1 MKLSIKIITVLLF
14 LSASVFAQ
22 KDKKGKGKE
31 KVEEKIYATVD
42 QKAVYAEGENAM
54 KDLIKKNATVPAS
67 MKESKTV
74 LKSNVKLTIDE
85 TGKVTDAVTDGAS
98 ACGDCDKEAVRVAK
112 MLGTF
117 TPAKLK
123 GKNVKSYLTI
133 NVEFLKLPAAED
145 SGEGSTSRK
154 KKMVWGD

>member
-1 MKLSIKIITVLLF
+1 MKVSIKIITILLF

-31 KVEEKIYATVD
+31 KVDETIYATVD
-42 QKAVYAEGENAM
+42 QKAVYAEGEKAMLDFLKANA
-54 KDLIKKNATVPAS
+54 KVPAS

-74 LKSNVKLTIDE
+74 LKSSVKITIDE
-85 TGKVTDAVTDGAS
+85 TGKVTDAVTDKATS
-98 ACGDCDKEAVRVAK
+98 CVDCDKEAVRVAK
-112 MLGTF
+112 MLGAF

-123 GKNVKSYLTI
+123 GKNVKSYLVI
-133 NVEFLKLPAAED
+133 NVDFLKEPAAED